1 MLQAHGCQQFEV
13 TREYEPTEEFPKGML
28 CSGESC
34 SAWQEHFTEYLPL
47 VIVHEVTLAS
57 AMGPTA
63 AYAAKHAAIYA
74 LDAIEGDPEFITR
87 TCDCRAKTQAKKA
100 QKKALKQMLVSLQ
113 EQSDDQEAVEKAL
126 TLVDCDDE
134 DGAMV
139 EADDN
144 GGPQV

>member
-1 MLQAHGCQQFEV
+1 
-13 TREYEPTEEFPKGML
+13 ML

-34 SAWQEHFTEYLPL
+34 SVWQERFAEYLPL

-126 TLVDCDDE
+126 TLMDGDE
-134 DGAMV
+134 DGAIV

-144 GGPQV
+144 GDPQV